1 MSYKVRPILM
11 TPGPVQLDQEVLEIF
26 GEPIE
31 ADYGEKWAFT
41 YNNLLESL
49 RLLFNTKGE
58 IFLLSGSGSLGL
70 DACIGNSLSR
80 GDKIIIVSNGFFG
93 ERLIEIAFK
102 YGQQIITLS
111 ESWGKPINLNKLE
124 EIIRI
129 NHDAKLIAL
138 VHHETSTGMINP
150 VEEVGFIGKKYGI
163 PILVD
168 AVSSIGGIPFNM
180 DAWSIDF
187 CVTASQK
194 CLGTTAGLS
203 PVAISPQGYEIILKN
218 KQPQCGWYNNF
229 QIWKKYSQSW
239 SNWHPYPIT
248 FSSNLIYSLE
258 KSLQMLIKDG
268 LQNRTK
274 KYKIQ
279 KEQICEELLRL
290 NFSEFNS
297 NNNPLISVLLMPDEL
312 LSSELI
318 VYLENNNRIKIANG
332 LGELSNKAIRIGHMS
347 VAISK
352 NDINNLVSGIKNWSR
367 EIS

>member
-1 MSYKVRPILM
+1 MHPVLM
-11 TPGPVQLDQEVLEIF
+11 TPGPVQLHQEVLKIL

-70 DACIGNSLSR
+70 DACIGNSLSPD
-80 GDKIIIVSNGFFG
+80 DKIIVISNGFFG
-93 ERLIEIAFK
+93 ERLIEIATN
-102 YGQQIITLS
+102 YRQRIVTLPG
-111 ESWGKPINLNKLE
+111 SWGKPINLNKLK
-124 EIIRI
+124 EIIRF
-129 NHDAKLIAL
+129 NLDAKLIAL

-163 PILVD
+163 PVMVD
-168 AVSSIGGIPFNM
+168 AVSSIGGIPFTM
-180 DAWSIDF
+180 DDWGVDF

-203 PVAISPQGYEIILKN
+203 PVAISSRGYEIIEKN
-218 KQPQCGWYNNF
+218 KKTQCGWYNNF
-229 QIWKKYSQSW
+229 QIWKKYNQNW

-258 KSLQMLIKDG
+258 KSLQMLVLDG
-268 LQNRTK
+268 LQNRMQN
-274 KYKIQ
+274 YKAQREKIR
-279 KEQICEELLRL
+279 EELLRL
-290 NFSEFNS
+290 RFSEFIPD
-297 NNNPLISVLLMPDEL
+297 NNPLISVFNMPNGL

-318 VYLENNNRIKIANG
+318 SFLEMKFKIKIANG
-332 LGELSNKAIRIGHMS
+332 LGKLSNKIIRIGHMS
-347 VAISK
+347 IAIS
-352 NDINNLVSGIKNWSR
+352 NDDINNLIYGIKNYLKEKS
-367 EIS
+367 